1 MLFIFNFIEELELS
15 YELQRLDTEIVFQI
29 KKHTWYI
36 KDTRGHELNV
46 KGTLWPAFCNDVQAI
61 TPSSPNC
68 LFQMVLQVIPR
79 TVENPK
85 IYNMNFNISHVILS
99 YGILRMAYGLHT

>member
-1 MLFIFNFIEELELS
+1 MNNN
-15 YELQRLDTEIVFQI
+15 EIVFQI

-46 KGTLWPAFCNDVQAI
+46 KGTVKPDFCSDVQAI

-79 TVENPK
+79 TVEKPK
-85 IYNMNFNISHVILS
+85 NII
-99 YGILRMAYGLHT
+99 